1 MPAMTRSER
10 VRLGKNL
17 RRLRERR
24 DLSQGQVADA
34 TGLEWL
40 TAKYISDL
48 EYGRRLPS
56 LLTLHRV
63 VQRALKATLAEAFRG
78 VSKSDPLAASLAAE
92 SVRPYRDRRLERQF
106 IALGERVT
114 KLSQPTATRLL
125 RQIRA
130 AIEIAEMSRIPP
142 GTRQD

>member
-1 MPAMTRSER
+1 MSMPAMTRAER
-10 VRLGKNL
+10 IRLGKNL

-24 DLSQGQVADA
+24 DLSQGEVADA

-56 LLTLHRV
+56 LQTLQRI
-63 VQRALKATLAEAFRG
+63 VQRSLRATLAEAFRG
-78 VSKSDPLAASLAAE
+78 VSRSDPAAATLAAE
-92 SVRPYRDRRLERQF
+92 PVRPYRERRLERIF
-106 IALGERVT
+106 AELGGRVMRLPQST
-114 KLSQPTATRLL
+114 STRLL

-130 AIEIAEMSRIPP
+130 AIEIAETASTP
-142 GTRQD
+142 TATS